1 MINVGRAVEYA
12 ADYRPPVGEACDKGS
27 RRYHANLFCDC
38 VLRRRNHG
46 GIDAV
51 DVAQRNAT
59 SNSPIRSSPAVDLEP
74 TPAQD
79 LARIREVLKPRV
91 LELAN
96 LFGVSRQAVYAWQE
110 GARPAAK
117 VAAGLAQ
124 LARAADVFAAAD
136 VQVDARTL
144 RRKVM
149 GGRTVLDA
157 VLVGDDASQI
167 AQSLVQTLRREA
179 AQREML
185 KMRFA
190 GRRREA
196 VDLSDYG
203 TPAATDDA

>member
-12 ADYRPPVGEACDKGS
+12 ADYRPPVGARRVTKEVGVTTRTYFVIAC
-27 RRYHANLFCDC
+27 C
-38 VLRRRNHG
+38 VAGTMGVLTPSML
-46 GIDAV
+46 
-51 DVAQRNAT
+51 QRNAT